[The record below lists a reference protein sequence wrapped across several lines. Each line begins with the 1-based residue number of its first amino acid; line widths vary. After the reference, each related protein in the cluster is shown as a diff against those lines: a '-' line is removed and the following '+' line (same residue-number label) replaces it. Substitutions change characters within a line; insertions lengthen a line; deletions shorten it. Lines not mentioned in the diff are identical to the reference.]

1 MWLFQMVYD
10 LYRPW
15 TFARPLGPIVLNW
28 KVSVAIFFNSDLMHI
43 NKVQNKFDQG
53 SADLSIYWT
62 GCWWYVDDLLLTI
75 LRSLELNNFP
85 DKLWSTEF
93 FFSNDRQIFF
103 CTFINQGLMDRTS
116 LTGRQSI
123 RIQLL
128 NSFLLPFKSV

>member
-1 MWLFQMVYD
+1 MVYD

-53 SADLSIYWT
+53 SADLFIYWT
-62 GCWWYVDDLLLTI
+62 GCWWSVDDLLLII
-75 LRSLELNNFP
+75 LRSLERNNFP
-85 DKLWSTEF
+85 DKLWRLPRI
-93 FFSNDRQIFF
+93 FSSDLEIILQHF
-103 CTFINQGLMDRTS
+103 CAFINHGFMDRTF
-116 LTGRQSI
+116 LTDRQFI